1 MFFDYWPL
9 KRFDG
14 FNMGM
19 LRRSLTEKSIMIIL
33 ILPVIAMTFYAEA
46 RVEALPSLT
55 AFPWESRI
63 SNILNNYVGYLW
75 KTVYP
80 IDLAVF
86 YPQPETRSLITDIT
100 AALFII
106 AVTIM
111 AAVYVKKRPY
121 LGCGWCWY
129 VFLLL
134 PMSGIVQVGS
144 HVMADR
150 YTYVPLVGI
159 FLATVWYAD
168 ELIDRYYKENKIVS
182 AGVVLAALGFLMV
195 LSFKQT
201 GYWRDTETLFRH
213 AVEVT
218 RNNYLAHNNLGAV
231 LMEKGKTYEAIGH
244 YQEAIKAK
252 PNFTL
257 SYVNLGNALVT
268 AGQMEEGIRSYR
280 QALDREPN
288 NYTAARN
295 LADALF
301 KNRDYAEAILLY
313 MELLPKM
320 NQDAGLYNNL
330 GVALAMDGRLDQAV
344 GYLERAIALNPGD
357 KLARANLQVLA
368 DKIRSGRKQ

>member
-1 MFFDYWPL
+1 M
-9 KRFDG
+9 
-14 FNMGM
+14 
-19 LRRSLTEKSIMIIL
+19 
-33 ILPVIAMTFYAEA
+33 
-46 RVEALPSLT
+46 
-55 AFPWESRI
+55 
-63 SNILNNYVGYLW
+63 SNILNNYVGYL

-80 IDLAVF
+80 IDLL
-86 YPQPETRSLITDIT
+86 YSILSRKHDPHNHITVL
-100 AALFII
+100 LFII

-111 AAVYVKKRPY
+111 AAVYIKRPY

-159 FLATVWYAD
+159 FLATVWYVD
-168 ELIDRYYKENKIVS
+168 ELIDRYYKENKLVS
-182 AGVVLAALGFLMV
+182 IGVVLAALGFLMV

-268 AGQMEEGIRSYR
+268 AGQIEEGIRCYR

-320 NQDAGLYNNL
+320 NQDAGLYNKL
-330 GVALAMDGRLDQAV
+330 CVALAMNGSLEQAV
-344 GYLERAIALNPGD
+344 GYLERAIDLNP
-357 KLARANLQVLA
+357 ATIMRANALLA
-368 DKIRSGRKQ
+368 DKIRAGVNNESNKEGYISNSQTALGLCG